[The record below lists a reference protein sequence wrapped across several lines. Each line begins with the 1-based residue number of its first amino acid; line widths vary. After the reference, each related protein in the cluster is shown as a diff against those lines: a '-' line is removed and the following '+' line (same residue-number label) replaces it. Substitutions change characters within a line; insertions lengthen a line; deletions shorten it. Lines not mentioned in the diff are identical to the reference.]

1 MKRAFDIVFSA
12 LGLVVLLPLFALIGA
27 LILAFDGW
35 PVFYCQERIGHR
47 GRPFYICKFRTMVR
61 DAERLGKPLTV
72 GGDPRIT
79 WLGRW
84 LRKTKLDELPQLWN
98 VLVGE
103 MSFVGPRPEVERYVD
118 RYTPAQWRVLELVP
132 GITDAASIVYRNE
145 TELLEAF
152 QNPEQAYIEEI
163 IPAKIQ
169 LNLEYATRANV
180 LRDCVVIFRTVGRL
194 CWRG

>member
-27 LILAFDGW
+27 LILAFDGR
-35 PVFYCQERIGHR
+35 PVFYCQERIGYR
-47 GRPFYICKFRTMVR
+47 GQPFRIWKFRTMVR

-79 WLGRW
+79 SLGHW

-118 RYTPAQWRVLELVP
+118 RYTPAQSRVLDLVP
-132 GITDAASIVYRNE
+132 GITDAASIAYRNE
-145 TELLEAF
+145 TELLKGFE
-152 QNPEQAYIEEI
+152 NPEQAYIEEI
-163 IPAKIQ
+163 IPTKIR
-169 LNLEYATRANV
+169 LNLEYATQANV
-180 LRDCVVIFRTVGRL
+180 FRDCVVIFRTVGRL